1 MCSKRVRICFEGVE
15 EAMYL
20 WLNGQF
26 VGYAEDSFTPSEFD
40 LTPFIREKGNVL
52 AVQVHKMSTAAFLE
66 DQDFLPLFWNFQKC
80 NFKSSARGAFGR
92 CMVSTGH

>member
-1 MCSKRVRICFEGVE
+1 
-15 EAMYL
+15 MYL

-52 AVQVHKMSTAAFLE
+52 AVQGSQNEYSDIFGGSGL
-66 DQDFLPLFWNFQKC
+66 FPIFWNF
-80 NFKSSARGAFGR
+80 
-92 CMVSTGH
+92 

>member
-1 MCSKRVRICFEGVE
+1 
-15 EAMYL
+15 MYV

-40 LTPFIREKGNVL
+40 LTPFIKEKENVL

-66 DQDFLPLFWNFQKC
+66 DQDFLPF
-80 NFKSSARGAFGR
+80 FGILE
-92 CMVSTGH
+92 MLH